1 MYTDQNFKSRKALK
15 DAIAAGKS
23 IGVFSPGLF
32 PAPRNGNVTL
42 EGPHFPAAHTWYA
55 QATVVD
61 GVITKVK

>member
-1 MYTDQNFKSRKALK
+1 MYTDQNFKNKKALK
-15 DAIAAGKS
+15 DALAAGRA
-23 IGVFSPGLF
+23 IGVISPGLF
-32 PAPRNGNVTL
+32 PAPRNGRVTL

>member
-15 DAIAAGKS
+15 DAVAAGKP

-55 QATVVD
+55 QATVVE